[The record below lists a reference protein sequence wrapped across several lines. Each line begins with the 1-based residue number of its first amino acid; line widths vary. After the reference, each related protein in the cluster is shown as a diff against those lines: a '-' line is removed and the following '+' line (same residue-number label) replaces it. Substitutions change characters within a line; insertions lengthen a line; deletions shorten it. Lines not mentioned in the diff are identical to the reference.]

1 MFDLGLWLSIF
12 QYEFLVVS
20 ELLKEGAPHKLG
32 AGISA
37 IQVRMHPSWKS
48 RCYYLIRSDGSVDDF
63 SYRKCVEKLLPLP
76 KSLFLPNGELD
87 LDKVVPGAKGK
98 NRDKENGSFDGA
110 AKGRGGGR
118 GGWAGRGF
126 QGVRGGRGGRGGHG
140 KGGRWT

>member
-12 QYEFLVVS
+12 QYEFLVVA
-20 ELLKEGAPHKLG
+20 ELLKEGAPHKVG

-110 AKGRGGGR
+110 GKSRGGG
-118 GGWAGRGF
+118 GG
-126 QGVRGGRGGRGGHG
+126 GG
-140 KGGRWT
+140 